1 MILPPHHIEEE
12 VEEVEVVAET
22 EAEET
27 VAEVEITTKAIKIQR
42 NI

>member
-12 VEEVEVVAET
+12 VGEVEVVADT
-22 EAEET
+22 GAEET
-27 VAEVEITTKAIKIQR
+27 VEEVEITTKAIKIQG